1 MTRFRVFAIYISITG
16 CSRGNH
22 QFLDLVQILRWKGR
36 GCGNTMTMCNDCY
49 ATNQQHYQISGQVV
63 KTSRSTWN
71 WGKRRQFQQAVL
83 SPHSRG
89 FFQFTYLLSKRAS
102 RLQSIIF
109 DLARIWNMINNGIF
123 PHIFISLSARNL
135 ILHIL
140 AHWRKY
146 NIIWN
151 KVSLPAVCGVC
162 PD

>member
-22 QFLDLVQILRWKGR
+22 QLLDLVPILRWKGR
-36 GCGNTMTMCNDCY
+36 GCGNTMTMRNDCY
-49 ATNQQHYQISGQVV
+49 ARITNITKSQVKLSKQAAQLETGASGG
-63 KTSRSTWN
+63 SFN
-71 WGKRRQFQQAVL
+71 RQSL

-123 PHIFISLSARNL
+123 PHIYISLSARNL